1 MEQRTL
7 LTGGRRLHAA
17 LSAARVR
24 TVSAPGRYYDGEGL
38 FLLVE
43 PSGAKRWKQR
53 VTVRGKRHELGLGP
67 WPVVSLAEAREA
79 ALENRRKARKG
90 TNPKTARRRARATP
104 TFEAAARKVF
114 DLRRPGWRNAKH
126 AEQWIGTLEQFVF
139 TRFGAQAV
147 DEVTAEDVL
156 SVLTPLWHAM
166 PTTAKRVRQRIG
178 SVLRWAVAQGYRADN
193 PADSVRE
200 VLPRKS
206 RAATPQRSLPYGEVA
221 DAITT
226 VKRSRA
232 TPALKL
238 AFEFLVLTAARVGEV
253 QGATWDEIDSRSNT
267 WAVPP
272 NRMKGGREHRVPLSE
287 SAVAILDRARAL
299 GDGSGLVFPG
309 RQGQAPLGN
318 TAIVQCLKRLGI
330 DSSAHGFRASFRVW
344 AQERT
349 GFAPEV
355 CAAALAHAVADR
367 AEAPYARSDLFDKRR
382 ELMEAWARYLHP
394 GLARIVYLSEE
405 RG

>member
-1 MEQRTL
+1 MEQRTHSP
-7 LTGGRRLHAA
+7 GGRRLHNA

-79 ALENRRKARKG
+79 ALENRREARRG

-104 TFEAAARKVF
+104 TFETAARKVY
-114 DLRRPGWRNAKH
+114 DLRRPGWRNQKH
-126 AEQWIGTLEQFVF
+126 AEQWIGTLEQFALP
-139 TRFGAQAV
+139 TLGARAV

-156 SVLTPLWHAM
+156 SVLTPLWHAT
-166 PTTAKRVRQRIG
+166 PTTAKRVRQRIA
-178 SVLRWAVAQGYRADN
+178 SVLRWAVAQGYRPDN

-206 RAATPQRSLPYGEVA
+206 GAATPQRSLPYGEVA
-221 DAITT
+221 DAIAV
-226 VKRSRA
+226 VKRSHA

-253 QGATWDEIDSRSNT
+253 QGATWDEIDFRLNT
-267 WAVPP
+267 WTLPA
-272 NRMKGGREHRVPLSE
+272 NRMKGGREHRVPLSPR
-287 SAVAILDRARAL
+287 ATAIVDKARDL
-299 GDGSGLVFPG
+299 GDATGLVFPG
-309 RQGQAPLGN
+309 RRRQIPLGD

-355 CAAALAHAVADR
+355 CSAALAHAVADR
-367 AEAPYARSDLFDKRR
+367 AEAPYARSDLFEKRR
-382 ELMEAWARYLHP
+382 ELMNAWARYLDT
-394 GLARIVYLSEE
+394 GAAKVVYLG
-405 RG
+405 RGRR

>member
-7 LTGGRRLHAA
+7 LTGGRRLHRA

-79 ALENRRKARKG
+79 ALENRREARRG

-104 TFEAAARKVF
+104 TFETAARKVY
-114 DLRRPGWRNAKH
+114 DLRRPGWRNQKH

-139 TRFGAQAV
+139 PRFGAQAV

-156 SVLTPLWHAM
+156 SVLTPLWHAT
-166 PTTAKRVRQRIG
+166 PTTAKRVRQRIA

-206 RAATPQRSLPYGEVA
+206 GGATPQRSLPYGEVA
-221 DAITT
+221 DAIAA
-226 VKRSRA
+226 VKRSHA
-232 TPALKL
+232 TPAVKL

-253 QGATWDEIDSRSNT
+253 QGATWDEIDLRAKT
-267 WAVPP
+267 WLVPAS
-272 NRMKGGREHRVPLSE
+272 RMKGGREHRVPLSE
-287 SAVAILDRARAL
+287 RAVAILDRARAL
-299 GDGSGLVFPG
+299 GDGSGLVVPG
-309 RQGQAPLGN
+309 RQRQAPLGD
-318 TAIVQCLKRLGI
+318 TAIVQCLQRLGI
-330 DSSAHGFRASFRVW
+330 DSSAHGFRASFRTW

-349 GFAPEV
+349 GFSPEV
-355 CAAALAHAVADR
+355 CAAALAHVNSDR
-367 AEAPYARSDLFDKRR
+367 VEAAYRRSDLFDRR
-382 ELMEAWARYLHP
+382 RVLMEAWARYLDT
-394 GLARIVYLSEE
+394 GAAKVVYLG
-405 RG
+405 RGC